1 MYLRVR
7 GGVGSQKSQSRGS
20 RRRTETSAHGLM
32 TVPGIRICS
41 FFLSLCLCVT
51 SFASLFIAL
60 SLSLSC
66 VCLQALFSF
75 EAEKLLGGSQNHQEE
90 EHADLPKAQEQKEEP
105 QAKSLPRT
113 TAEALLAPGC
123 CPKVLRPCSCWT
135 LAAAQ
140 TRPREAFHRPG
151 RPLLGDLEV
160 TGVPKAP
167 ANWLGGAS

>member
-60 SLSLSC
+60 SLSHVCACRLFFLLKQKSC
-66 VCLQALFSF
+66 WVAHRITRKRNTQTFQRHRN
-75 EAEKLLGGSQNHQEE
+75 KRKNPRQNHSPE
-90 EHADLPKAQEQKEEP
+90 
-105 QAKSLPRT
+105 
-113 TAEALLAPGC
+113 LL
-123 CPKVLRPCSCWT
+123 LRPCWLLGVAQRYCDR
-135 LAAAQ
+135 AAAGPWLLP
-140 TRPREAFHRPG
+140 RPDPG
-151 RPLLGDLEV
+151 KLFIDLAGLCWETLRSQESPKHPP
-160 TGVPKAP
+160 TG
-167 ANWLGGAS
+167 